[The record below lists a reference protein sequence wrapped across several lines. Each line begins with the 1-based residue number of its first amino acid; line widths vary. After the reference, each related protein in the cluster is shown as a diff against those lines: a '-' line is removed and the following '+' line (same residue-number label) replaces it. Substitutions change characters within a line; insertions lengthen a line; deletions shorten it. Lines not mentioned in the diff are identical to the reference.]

1 MKLEGNLSKLKDQ
14 LEDLILQ
21 IKADLPEARILSKQ
35 EKFELIKE
43 IGGPRT
49 VISILKAK
57 KEFPLARIPFLFS
70 SLDTN
75 LVVNVLA
82 NEWDDILGR
91 YDQSN

>member
-1 MKLEGNLSKLKDQ
+1 MLSKLKDQ
-14 LEDLILQ
+14 LEELILQ
-21 IKADLPEARILSKQ
+21 MKADWPEPKILNKQ
-35 EKFELIKE
+35 EKFQLIKE

-49 VISILKAK
+49 VTSILKAK

-70 SLDTN
+70 SLDTK
-75 LVVNVLA
+75 LVIYVLA

>member
-1 MKLEGNLSKLKDQ
+1 MLTKLKDQ
-14 LEDLILQ
+14 LEDLIRK
-21 IKADLPEARILSKQ
+21 IKADFPEAKILNEQ

-57 KEFPLARIPFLFS
+57 KEFPLARIPFLFN
-70 SLDTN
+70 SLDTK
-75 LVVNVLA
+75 LVIYVLA

-91 YDQSN
+91 YHQSN